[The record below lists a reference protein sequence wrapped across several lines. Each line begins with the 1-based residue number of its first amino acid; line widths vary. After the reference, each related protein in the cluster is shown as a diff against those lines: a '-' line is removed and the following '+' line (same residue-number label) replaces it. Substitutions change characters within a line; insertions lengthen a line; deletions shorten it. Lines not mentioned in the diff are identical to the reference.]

1 MKEVY
6 YVPIMEVE
14 TGKKAK
20 RYTPIIEVNH
30 NEGGLDVQRTK
41 GYQRRNKEKTRVH

>member
-6 YVPIMEVE
+6 YVPVMEIK
-14 TGKKAK
+14 TGEKAVQ
-20 RYTPIIEVNH
+20 YVPITEVTH

-41 GYQRRNKEKTRVH
+41 GYQRRNKKKTRVH